1 LLEENKNFGERSP
14 FENQLKNKQ
23 VEAKKKK
30 KEQRKRGYNGKKKFN
45 INNKKKKTIPTS
57 SPRGIRLVREQ

>member
-30 KEQRKRGYNGKKKFN
+30 KEQRKKGYNGKKK
-45 INNKKKKTIPTS
+45 I
-57 SPRGIRLVREQ
+57 